1 MIFEEPNQNAGNGAT
16 LTAVSVRVGLA
27 GCWIALLAC
36 GGITQRHGND
46 DESGGTSA
54 AGSNNANRSGSG
66 TRAGNAAIAGSTNAA
81 AGSSVVMPTP
91 SVEPAPCFND
101 TDCPGSACG
110 GQVCNWQLAH
120 PKPVGD
126 KVFVCNPAGLQP
138 PGRDGWC
145 TTNENC
151 KCANLGAQCNAPYCT
166 FTR

>member
-1 MIFEEPNQNAGNGAT
+1 M
-16 LTAVSVRVGLA
+16 
-27 GCWIALLAC
+27 AC

-54 AGSNNANRSGSG
+54 GASNNASRSGSSN
-66 TRAGNAAIAGSTNAA
+66 RADQTAIAGSTSAA
-81 AGSSVVMPTP
+81 AGSSAMMPTP

-110 GQVCNWQLAH
+110 GQVCNWTLTH

-126 KVFVCNPAGLQP
+126 KVFVCNPAGSQQP
-138 PGRDGWC
+138 IGKDGWC
-145 TTNENC
+145 TTDDNC
-151 KCANLGAQCNAPYCT
+151 KCANLGAKCNVPYCT